1 MIAHGAACSLIQLLR
16 TQHCVTS
23 HVKASPAYNALVSN
37 VDDTDD
43 GAERGQREFSSYSHR
58 VRQLKIPFNHWDLLG
73 GPVVKNLPYNA
84 GDMGSIPG
92 QEIKIPH
99 ATEQLTPPATARE
112 STHHNPRSHV
122 PQLRPD
128 AAKLIN

>member
-58 VRQLKIPFNHWDLLG
+58 LRQLKIPFNHWDLPA

-84 GDMGSIPG
+84 GGTGSILG
-92 QEIKIPH
+92 LGRAHIQW
-99 ATEQLTPPATARE
+99 
-112 STHHNPRSHV
+112 SN
-122 PQLRPD
+122 
-128 AAKLIN
+128 